1 MSDEKAI
8 RKLKRE
14 KAFWQKVSMVLM
26 IKTGIID
33 REYVDNQLSEIETK
47 IKEEKKMTKYCTG
60 DKPATAGEARQVELA
75 SKLNTIDTKMA
86 SEPYFDSSLEVG
98 VFNGWLVEKGILN
111 EDEGIIHVLDPDR
124 WYQRYE
130 KFVYKPTDPDLQD
143 AANVAN
149 ESTDMSE
156 IYVSHYDGSIS
167 RLSNAQLFLMLGEI
181 DPDGSRTRLAI
192 QKKNQQYF
200 DYCDAGFYD
209 GLYENDVKA
218 YFNECLHKAG
228 LIEPSDSIEILDDN
242 DYEEWNTQYEL
253 LQNNTKRFTY
263 TSKDPV
269 MNELATELNSNDDT
283 SSVYIQHADGSRSSM
298 SGYQFVALV
307 KDEFYLNERKANV
320 DNYTKLFNEIKELGK
335 R

>member
-1 MSDEKAI
+1 MSDEKKLN
-8 RKLKRE
+8 KLKRE
-14 KAFWQKVSMVLM
+14 KAFWRKVSKVLM
-26 IKTGIID
+26 TKTGIID
-33 REYVDNQLSEIETK
+33 REYVDNQLSEIEMK
-47 IKEEKKMTKYCTG
+47 IKGEKMTKYCTG
-60 DKPATAGEARQVELA
+60 NKPATAGEARQVELA

-86 SEPYFDSSLEVG
+86 SEPYFDSGLDGG
-98 VFNGWLVEKGILN
+98 VFDGWLVDKGILN
-111 EDEGIIHVLDPDR
+111 KDEGIIKVREPYR
-124 WYQRYE
+124 WNQRDE
-130 KFVYKPTDPDLQD
+130 KFVYKPADPDLKD
-143 AANVAN
+143 AADVAN
-149 ESTDMSE
+149 ESTGMSD
-156 IYVSHYDGSIS
+156 IYVLHKDVSIS
-167 RLSNAQLFLMLGEI
+167 QLSNAQVFLMMGEI

-192 QKKNQQYF
+192 QKENQKYF
-200 DYCDAGFYD
+200 DYCDARFYD
-209 GLYENDVKA
+209 VLYVNDAKA
-218 YFNECLHKAG
+218 YFNEGLHKAG

-269 MNELATELNSNDDT
+269 MNELATELNSNEDT

>member
-1 MSDEKAI
+1 MSKDLTGN
-8 RKLKRE
+8 KL
-14 KAFWQKVSMVLM
+14 
-26 IKTGIID
+26 
-33 REYVDNQLSEIETK
+33 
-47 IKEEKKMTKYCTG
+47 
-60 DKPATAGEARQVELA
+60 ATAGEARQVELA
-75 SKLNTIDTKMA
+75 SKLNSIDTKMA
-86 SEPYFDSSLEVG
+86 SEPYLHSGLEVG
-98 VFNGWLVEKGILN
+98 VFNGWLVEKGIIN
-111 EDEGIIHVLDPDR
+111 EDEGIIQVLDPDR
-124 WYQRYE
+124 WYQRNE

-149 ESTDMSE
+149 ESTDMSD
-156 IYVSHYDGSIS
+156 IYVHLYDGRIS
-167 RLSNAQLFLMLGEI
+167 RLSNAQVFLMLGEI

-192 QKKNQQYF
+192 QKKNQKYF

-209 GLYENDVKA
+209 GLYVNDVKA
-218 YFNECLHKAG
+218 DFNEGLHKAG

-242 DYEEWNTQYEL
+242 DYDEWNTQYEL

-320 DNYTKLFNEIKELGK
+320 DNYAKLFNEIKELGK